1 MRPLLAAALLLTLTA
16 ATPDERALAP
26 LAFEQVAPA
35 GTKMPRF
42 KVDAA
47 WPTMPADLLL
57 GQVSGVAV
65 APVTAPA
72 APAGPGVSS
81 PKPPPPRRRVC
92 PRGSRSFSASS
103 RLRTRASR
111 SSRPL
116 LALPLASTATLTRQ
130 PMITIALARS
140 AATICPTAASM

>member
-57 GQVSGVAV
+57 GQVSGVSVAV
-65 APVTAPA
+65 
-72 APAGPGVSS
+72 
-81 PKPPPPRRRVC
+81 
-92 PRGSRSFSASS
+92 
-103 RLRTRASR
+103 RLCGR
-111 SSRPL
+111 
-116 LALPLASTATLTRQ
+116 
-130 PMITIALARS
+130 
-140 AATICPTAASM
+140 

>member
-57 GQVSGVAV
+57 GQARRMEAAGRRDEALKLYR
-65 APVTAPA
+65 AALATIRQADTAA
-72 APAGPGVSS
+72 NKANTA
-81 PKPPPPRRRVC
+81 
-92 PRGSRSFSASS
+92 
-103 RLRTRASR
+103 TRAATGMVITAR
-111 SSRPL
+111 RGKPGAHYRL
-116 LALPLASTATLTRQ
+116 GWEEKEKAGGELVPGMIDLPGRMPEAK
-130 PMITIALARS
+130 P
-140 AATICPTAASM
+140 